1 MRTLIAWRLMG
12 LKMISRYNIEETT
25 VVPLAL
31 SSIPRSVKVMVRGG
45 QGLYVNGLQM
55 YSESHGVPSAARARS
70 GSEANGVLRMW
81 KII

>member
-1 MRTLIAWRLMG
+1 MG
-12 LKMISRYNIEETT
+12 LKMFSRYNIEETT

-31 SSIPRSVKVMVRGG
+31 SSIPHPVKVMVWGR

-55 YSESHGVPSAARARS
+55 YSDSHGIPSAARARS
-70 GSEANGVLRMW
+70 DSEANGVLRMW